1 MNNEVHHQLRE
12 SEEGHPK
19 GEALR
24 RQVSGAGV
32 PLGAV
37 REGLVM
43 GGSLN
48 WDLNTR
54 RTSHAEAG
62 GRRPGREVGAMRRQ
76 AQVSREA
83 GGTRGKKAKPI
94 SRASKVTP
102 GAQLRPPSGRG
113 RGGLSRLVMG
123 PSVAV
128 GATTLATTVSHSR
141 AL

>member
-12 SEEGHPK
+12 SEEGHTK

-32 PLGAV
+32 PLGAI
-37 REGLVM
+37 REGFVM

-54 RTSHAEAG
+54 RTSHAEAS
-62 GRRPGREVGAMRRQ
+62 GRHPGREVGATRRQ

-83 GGTRGKKAKPI
+83 GGTHGEKAKPI

-102 GAQLRPPSGRG
+102 GAQLHPPSGGRSRG
-113 RGGLSRLVMG
+113 SEQTGDGTQCSC
-123 PSVAV
+123 S
-128 GATTLATTVSHSR
+128 SDHSGHHR
-141 AL
+141 

>member
-54 RTSHAEAG
+54 RTSHAEAS
-62 GRRPGREVGAMRRQ
+62 GRRPGLSGPQ
-76 AQVSREA
+76 WPLLLSL
-83 GGTRGKKAKPI
+83 P
-94 SRASKVTP
+94 SRAAFPVMVFWKQHRLILWRLVP
-102 GAQLRPPSGRG
+102 LQGRG
-113 RGGLSRLVMG
+113 R
-123 PSVAV
+123 
-128 GATTLATTVSHSR
+128 VSS
-141 AL
+141 AGSFPPGFSLIFQITSLLW